1 MDALVVVESVF
12 GNTREVAEA
21 IAAGMAGR
29 MTVRVVDAADAPA
42 AVSGLDLLVV
52 GGPTHAFGM
61 SWSATRR
68 TAAEQ
73 SGGAVEPAAVGIRE
87 WLAMLVAGAG
97 AAATFDTGMSRLRIF
112 GSAANGAARL
122 LKRRGYR
129 MLTRPMTFRVAG
141 TQGPLIGGERE
152 RAVAWGACLA
162 QQLVGSGVSEVRPD
176 GS

>member
-1 MDALVVVESVF
+1 VDVLVVVESVF
-12 GNTREVAEA
+12 GNTRVVAEA
-21 IAAGMAGR
+21 VAAGLADR
-29 MTVRVVDAADAPA
+29 VSVRVVDVVDAPTA
-42 AVSGLDLLVV
+42 ISGLGLLVV

-68 TAAEQ
+68 SAVEQ

-87 WLAMLVAGAG
+87 WLAMLPPGAG
-97 AAATFDTGMSRLRIF
+97 AAATFDTGMSRLRIC
-112 GSAANGAARL
+112 GSAARGAARL

-152 RAVAWGACLA
+152 RAVAWGAGLA
-162 QQLVGSGVSEVRPD
+162 QQLVGSGIS
-176 GS
+176 